1 MIHAIVLYLGLDKI
15 EHNVDGKVEAAKHQA
30 GDCEYQVVSNCCD
43 TSFMC
48 GLERGA
54 GVAGAGV
61 LQEPEDAG
69 HQHTQG
75 GHLQGSDH
83 EDYSVKTSHSP
94 ARGGH
99 CNICTLNI

>member
-1 MIHAIVLYLGLDKI
+1 MLYLGLDKI
-15 EHNVDGKVEAAKHQA
+15 EHNVDGRVEAAKHQA

-54 GVAGAGV
+54 DHAGLLRVAGPGV

-69 HQHTQG
+69 HQNTQG
-75 GHLQGSDH
+75 GHLQSSDH
-83 EDYSVKTSHSP
+83 EDYTVLKHHTHQPEEDTGTSAH
-94 ARGGH
+94 
-99 CNICTLNI
+99 